1 MKANRSGKVLS
12 FILLSFA
19 PASNLCA
26 HAAAKPPNIV
36 IILAD
41 DLGYGDLGC
50 YGHPT
55 IRTPNLDRM
64 AAEGMRFTDFY
75 VAACVCTPSRAA
87 LLTGRLPIRSGMAGS
102 EKRRVIYAKDTGG
115 LPLEETTIAR
125 ALKAKDPSE
134 KFDVVKDHPDVLA
147 DILRE
152 VEKHRTHLVPGK
164 PQY

>member
-1 MKANRSGKVLS
+1 RRSLRFPHLFSPIARALFPVLL
-12 FILLSFA
+12 IA
-19 PASNLCA
+19 WGNVQ
-26 HAAAKPPNIV
+26 AAADPPNII

-50 YGHPT
+50 YGHPS

-102 EKRRVIYAKDTGG
+102 EKHRVIFGN
-115 LPLEETTIAR
+115 
-125 ALKAKDPSE
+125 
-134 KFDVVKDHPDVLA
+134 
-147 DILRE
+147 
-152 VEKHRTHLVPGK
+152 
-164 PQY
+164 